1 MKATVLTLLAF
12 AILVPANLVEAQKAS
27 NSSSPTGVKIADM
40 SWHKEMINPAL
51 NANDP
56 FAINEAQAE
65 QAQKE
70 KRTIKRRENSAPN
83 QTTEEALPI
92 VVNKPLTERDAPFPI
107 YRYKF
112 TVKNTGR
119 RTIQRLYWE
128 YQFLDPDTNEVMG
141 NQQIFSNL
149 NLAPGKSRRIN
160 AFSFKQPTRLVSAA
174 QLDKKYRDQ
183 FTERLII
190 HRIHYADG
198 TAWQRLVE

>member
-12 AILVPANLVEAQKAS
+12 AILVPANLVEAQKVAK
-27 NSSSPTGVKIADM
+27 SSDPPGIKIADM
-40 SWHKEMINPAL
+40 SWHKEIIKPAL

-56 FAINEAQAE
+56 FAINEAQAK
-65 QAQKE
+65 QAQRE
-70 KRTIKRRENSAPN
+70 KRTIKRRENRGSN
-83 QTTEEALPI
+83 QTTEEEWPI
-92 VVNKPLTERDAPFPI
+92 VVNEPLTQRDAPFPA

-112 TVKNTGR
+112 TVKNIGR

-128 YQFLDPDTNEVMG
+128 YQFLDPDTNEVIG
-141 NQQIFSNL
+141 NHQIFSNL

-183 FTERLII
+183 FTDRLII

-198 TAWQRLVE
+198 TAWQRPIE